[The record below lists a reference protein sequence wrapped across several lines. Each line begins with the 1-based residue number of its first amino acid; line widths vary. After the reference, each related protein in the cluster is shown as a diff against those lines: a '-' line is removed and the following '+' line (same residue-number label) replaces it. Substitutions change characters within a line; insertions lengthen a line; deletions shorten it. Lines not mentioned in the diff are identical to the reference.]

1 MEDVVRTIKGIV
13 GGITE
18 VLIAAIGLL
27 VIAQVVFGSGIY
39 DVVGNIKALVD
50 TFIGAGASLASV
62 IALMIVVGVLSKN

>member
-1 MEDVVRTIKGIV
+1 MEDVVRTIKGVI

-27 VIAQVVFGSGIY
+27 VIVQVVFGNHI
-39 DVVGNIKALVD
+39 DIVANITALVD

-62 IALMIVVGVLSKN
+62 VTLMIVVGVLSRN

>member
-1 MEDVVRTIKGIV
+1 MEDVVRTIKGII

-50 TFIGAGASLASV
+50 TFIGASASLASV